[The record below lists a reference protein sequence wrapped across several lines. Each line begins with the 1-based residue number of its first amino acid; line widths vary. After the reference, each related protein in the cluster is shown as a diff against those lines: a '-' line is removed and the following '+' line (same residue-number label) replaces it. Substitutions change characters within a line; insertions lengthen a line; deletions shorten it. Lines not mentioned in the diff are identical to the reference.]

1 MNDNNM
7 SMIRQKR
14 ELLFAWPVSHLHLLL
29 PAMIAVAAILHFLAL
44 LGFRLVYPE
53 PLGAAMRSHTV
64 FMNTAEMPLYATAG
78 AWAEA
83 SDPALFSSTVA
94 DYQLMPIIGISEYQ
108 PGFDRSK
115 ITLRQ
120 PRTLGIQMPSLRA
133 TAQPVPMVSK
143 VSVRPSLNAPSHLAT
158 LSINAVG
165 DFTQVIPLENISS
178 QRVLE
183 IEKLAPIGFLA
194 GVDAMGHIKYLFLEQ
209 ASGTPDSISAFA
221 QVLRSQKY
229 PPSSEELR
237 WVRLTLSEAMPS
249 SIPTEPEVLNP

>member
-1 MNDNNM
+1 MNDNSM
-7 SMIRQKR
+7 PMIRQKR
-14 ELLFAWPVSHLHLLL
+14 ALLFAWPVSHLHLLL
-29 PAMIAVAAILHFLAL
+29 PTMIAVAAVLHFLAL

-53 PLGAAMRSHTV
+53 PLGEAMRAHTV
-64 FMNTAEMPLYATAG
+64 FMNTTEMPLYSTAG
-78 AWAEA
+78 VWAEA
-83 SDPALFSSTVA
+83 SDPALFSSTIA
-94 DYQLMPIIGISEYQ
+94 DHQLMPIIGISEYQ

-120 PRTLGIQMPSLRA
+120 THSPSIPMPSLRS

-143 VSVRPSLNAPSHLAT
+143 VSVQPSGNAPRSPAM

-165 DFTQVIPLENISS
+165 DFTQVISLENISS

-194 GVDAMGHIKYLFLEQ
+194 AVDAAGHIKYLFLEH
-209 ASGTPDSISAFA
+209 ASGTPDSISALA

-229 PPSSEELR
+229 PPSSEDLR
-237 WVRLTLSEAMPS
+237 WVRLTLSEAMS
-249 SIPTEPEVLNP
+249 SFIPTEPEVLNP